1 MVPYGT
7 GTPPLVLTSA
17 HQAGSKDERT
27 RFREIFCAVLEAR
40 KESLP
45 DYRPCE
51 DALTRISDEPAAS
64 GKPVDLGAS
73 KRHLVVGFVPGL
85 GWECFA
91 DWLNVTGSVSAHL
104 AQFGYDAKLVPVG
117 GLAGTEENARRIRD
131 AILAMPFN
139 DGERPLVLVGYS
151 KGLPDL
157 LEAIV
162 TYPEIRQHLAAV
174 VSAAGA
180 VGGSPLANRSHESD
194 ADLLVHVPGAKCE
207 KGDGHAVESLR
218 TSVRQTW
225 LAQHPLPQD
234 VAYYSLVTFPN
245 PDHISRVLRG
255 SYDKLSKIDARNDSQ
270 LIFYDEVI
278 PGSTL
283 VGYVNADHWALAV
296 PVSRTHPSISAMFVT
311 RNAYPREALFEA
323 LLRLVE
329 EDLETR

>member
-1 MVPYGT
+1 
-7 GTPPLVLTSA
+7 VLASA
-17 HQAGSKDERT
+17 QQAGVKDERT

-40 KESLP
+40 KEGLP

-51 DALTRISDEPAAS
+51 DALTRISDEPATS
-64 GKPVDLGAS
+64 GKSVDLGAS
-73 KRHLVVGFVPGL
+73 RRHLVVGFVPGL

-91 DWLNVTGSVSAHL
+91 DWLNLTGSMAAHL
-104 AQFGYDAKLVPVG
+104 AQFGYDAKLVQVG
-117 GLAGTEENARRIRD
+117 GLAGTDENARRIRD
-131 AILAMPFN
+131 AVLAMQFN
-139 DGERPLVLVGYS
+139 DGERRLVLVGYS

-180 VGGSPLANRSHESD
+180 VGGSPLANRAHEAD
-194 ADLLVHVPGAKCE
+194 ADLLVHWPGAQCE

-218 TSVRQTW
+218 TSVRQSW

-234 VAYYSLVTFPN
+234 VAYYSLVTFPH
-245 PDHISRVLRG
+245 PDQISRVLRG

-296 PVSRTHPSISAMFVT
+296 PVSRSHPAITSMFVT

-323 LLRLVE
+323 LLRMVE